1 MATKEDSFK
10 EFPKISKLAKM
21 LGKTATTSD
30 LNLKLW
36 KGTLF
41 PPIPIKE
48 VYVGNKIYE
57 VNNGFTERKL

>member
-1 MATKEDSFK
+1 
-10 EFPKISKLAKM
+10 M
-21 LGKTATTSD
+21 LGKTATTPD
-30 LNLKLW
+30 LTLRLW

-48 VYVGNKIYE
+48 IYIGNKTHE

>member
-1 MATKEDSFK
+1 
-10 EFPKISKLAKM
+10 M